1 MSTFPSFTKLCAPSL
16 GYISWKD
23 DQNKS
28 HYADYC
34 KTNDAWALANGLEFE
49 IFFEGTL
56 QVKRFAKLLKTV
68 VYVCVDEK
76 DDGTPFLQKWKIENI
91 EFPVA

>member
-1 MSTFPSFTKLCAPSL
+1 MSTFLSFTKLCAHSL

-23 DQNKS
+23 DQNKT

-34 KTNDAWALANGLEFE
+34 KTNDAWALSNGLEFE
-49 IFFEGTL
+49 ILLEGV

-68 VYVCVDEK
+68 AYVCTDEK
-76 DDGTPFLQKWKIENI
+76 DDGTPFLQKWKIENN
-91 EFPVA
+91 EFSVV